1 MYADVSFESVKPVEG
16 VKPGKERSWGKK
28 QGFTLVE
35 LLVVIAIIG
44 MLVGLLLPAVQQAR
58 EAARTMQ
65 CNNQLR
71 QLGLACMNHESAMR
85 KFPSGGWNW
94 NWWGD
99 PDAGFGAAQ
108 PGSWAYSLLPYLEQ
122 NALFQQ
128 GSDGDIETITS
139 QQKEGAKLCAQTAV
153 AVFNCPSRR
162 TAKTYRLSTTVYN
175 GKYESTNSNP
185 FYGAKGDYAA
195 NTGSYN
201 SGNGSSNAY
210 EDWSEGRKKIREKN
224 WGRSSHNGVIYD
236 CSEITLGEIR
246 DGTTNTYLIGE
257 KYTCPDIYEST
268 SSTDDNGLYA
278 GMDSDNQRSAGTI
291 VKDESKSSSALLPYQ
306 DRSGFETNS
315 YRFGSAHSGALGMA
329 MCDGSVQRISYSI
342 DTETHV
348 RLAARSDGLAAKLPE

>member
-1 MYADVSFESVKPVEG
+1 M
-16 VKPGKERSWGKK
+16 
-28 QGFTLVE
+28 E

-85 KFPSGGWNW
+85 KFPSGGWNSHW
-94 NWWGD
+94 MGD

-122 NALFQQ
+122 NALFQL
-128 GSDGDIETITS
+128 GSDGRTD
-139 QQKEGAKLCAQTAV
+139 AKPTGDYATQAGVCFQTPV

-162 TAKTYRLSTTVYN
+162 TVKAYKTAWYPTNASPAETN
-175 GKYESTNSNP
+175 GKYA
-185 FYGAKGDYAA
+185 AKGDYAA
-195 NTGSYN
+195 NLGAYN
-201 SGNGSSNAY
+201 NDCNTEFWPGDMKAGIDA
-210 EDWSEGRKKIREKN
+210 IKN
-224 WGRSSHNGVIYD
+224 NSWTKVEHNGVIYG
-236 CSEITLGEIR
+236 CSQVTLGEIR

-257 KYTCPDIYEST
+257 KYLSPEGYEGCFN
-268 SSTDDNGLYA
+268 TDQPYSDNEGLYV
-278 GMDSDNQRSAGTI
+278 GMDRDNQRTAGYLPSNRNEAVSTYR
-291 VKDESKSSSALLPYQ
+291 LPYQ
-306 DRSGFETNS
+306 DRTGFEVSDS

-342 DTETHV
+342 DADTHV
-348 RLAARSDGLAAKLPE
+348 RLASRNDGLSVKLPE